1 MCRWTRVRV
10 GGAGG
15 GILLIM
21 AAECMSVIISS
32 LGAKDDGLTD
42 LYRETSSF
50 ANYLNT
56 LGRSFLE
63 AVVECWNERLYPS
76 LSKEFLSR
84 LLVHPPCRVKSHFLM
99 SFKKGE
105 YQHAFPV
112 DWGGNMHGGLP
123 LRVRIWWKN
132 EEKKNPVNMSD
143 SQQARADAW
152 LHSRNPPSGE
162 RVKWNRKSRQ
172 CS

>member
-1 MCRWTRVRV
+1 MNSCQSR
-10 GGAGG
+10 GG
-15 GILLIM
+15 GRGDIANYGCWMYVCHYQL
-21 AAECMSVIISS
+21 ARSQRWWAYW
-32 LGAKDDGLTD
+32 LTV
-42 LYRETSSF
+42 YRETSSF